1 MKDLVKTMERTSLG
15 FDTKMEEMMSKA
27 SFLSYHIA
35 TYNAVNGELGL
46 ADEPVTVDEIFD
58 YINDL
63 RYEGEVVDMPN
74 ITKLDVLL
82 TFRLL
87 LKIGLGK
94 QTTPNLTILSN

>member
-1 MKDLVKTMERTSLG
+1 MERVSLG
-15 FDTKMEEMMSKA
+15 FDIHTEEILSKT

-35 TYNAVNGELGL
+35 TYTAVNEELGM

-63 RYEGEVVDMPN
+63 KHEGVVTDMPS

-87 LKIGLGK
+87 LKTGLGK
-94 QTTPNLTILSN
+94 QTTNNLAILSNGFID

>member
-1 MKDLVKTMERTSLG
+1 MERASLG
-15 FDTKMEEMMSKA
+15 FDMETEEILSKT

-58 YINDL
+58 YMNDL
-63 RYEGEVVDMPN
+63 KHEGGLIDMPN
-74 ITKLDVLL
+74 ITKLDILL

-87 LKIGLGK
+87 LQTGLGK
-94 QTTPNLTILSN
+94 QTNPNLAILSN

>member
-1 MKDLVKTMERTSLG
+1 MERVSLG
-15 FDTKMEEMMSKA
+15 FDTNTEEILSKT

-63 RYEGEVVDMPN
+63 KHEGGVTDVPN
-74 ITKLDVLL
+74 ITKLDILL

-87 LKIGLGK
+87 LKTGLGK
-94 QTTPNLTILSN
+94 QTIPNVAILSN

>member
-1 MKDLVKTMERTSLG
+1 MERVSLG
-15 FDTKMEEMMSKA
+15 FDTNTEEILSKT

-63 RYEGEVVDMPN
+63 KHEGGVTDMPN
-74 ITKLDVLL
+74 ITKLDILL

-87 LKIGLGK
+87 LKTGLGK
-94 QTTPNLTILSN
+94 QTIPNVAILSN

>member
-1 MKDLVKTMERTSLG
+1 MERVSLG
-15 FDTKMEEMMSKA
+15 FNTNTEEILSKT

-35 TYNAVNGELGL
+35 TYNAVNDELGL

-63 RYEGEVVDMPN
+63 KHEGVVTDMPN
-74 ITKLDVLL
+74 ITKLDILL

-87 LKIGLGK
+87 LKTGLGK
-94 QTTPNLTILSN
+94 QTIPNLAVLSN

>member
-1 MKDLVKTMERTSLG
+1 MEKVSFG
-15 FDTKMEEMMSKA
+15 FDTHTEEILNKT

-58 YINDL
+58 YLNDL
-63 RYEGEVVDMPN
+63 KHEGEVTDMPN
-74 ITKLDVLL
+74 ITKLDILL

-87 LKIGLGK
+87 LKTGLGK
-94 QTTPNLTILSN
+94 QTIPNTAILSN

>member
-1 MKDLVKTMERTSLG
+1 MERTSLG
-15 FDTKMEEMMSKA
+15 LDMKMEEVLSKT

-63 RYEGEVVDMPN
+63 RYEGEVADMPN

-94 QTTPNLTILSN
+94 QTTPNLTVLSN

>member
-1 MKDLVKTMERTSLG
+1 MERVSLG
-15 FDTKMEEMMSKA
+15 FDTNTEEILSKT

-63 RYEGEVVDMPN
+63 KHEGEVTDMPN
-74 ITKLDVLL
+74 ITKLDILL

-87 LKIGLGK
+87 LKTGLGK
-94 QTTPNLTILSN
+94 QTIPNLAVLSN

>member
-1 MKDLVKTMERTSLG
+1 MEKTSFG
-15 FDTKMEEMMSKA
+15 FDTKTEEVLSKA

-35 TYNAVNGELGL
+35 TYNAVNSELGM

-63 RYEGEVVDMPN
+63 KHEGGITDMPN
-74 ITKLDVLL
+74 ITKLDVLF

-87 LKIGLGK
+87 LKSGLGK
-94 QTTPNLTILSN
+94 HTMIPNPTILSN

>member
-1 MKDLVKTMERTSLG
+1 MERVSLG
-15 FDTKMEEMMSKA
+15 FDTNTEGILRKT

-63 RYEGEVVDMPN
+63 KHEGGVTDMPS
-74 ITKLDVLL
+74 ITKLDILL

-87 LKIGLGK
+87 LKTGLGK
-94 QTTPNLTILSN
+94 QTIPNLAVLSN